1 MVLCADKVRKCVF
14 QLRRFHRYNRALCV
28 RTKKGK
34 IRITISYLMVLCAD
48 KVRKCPFS
56 QLRRFHRCSRGL
68 CVRTKT
74 KGTRNVSVGAR
85 MARYL

>member
-48 KVRKCPFS
+48 KVRTCVS

-68 CVRTKT
+68 CARTKK
-74 KGTRNVSVGAR
+74 KGKITITIS
-85 MARYL
+85 